1 MKRESESRYEEAP
14 APPGGGPRRSWRSLA
29 GLGFRWVECV
39 FELVWVNLPG
49 PLQPFIP
56 PAGRGGALIPA
67 QGLIGG
73 VEEAQAPSLSG
84 V

>member
-1 MKRESESRYEEAP
+1 M
-14 APPGGGPRRSWRSLA
+14 
-29 GLGFRWVECV
+29 
-39 FELVWVNLPG
+39 FELLWVNLPG
-49 PLQPFIP
+49 SLQPFIP
-56 PAGRGGALIPA
+56 PAGRGGALIPT